1 MKFGGATTLPLK
13 EWMKQRSCT
22 YENYSKNDTYQPKMT
37 REAFDRMKRLTLN
50 KMIYDSYQS
59 GIPYQEYIS
68 NPENPR
74 VSEENYNEIGSNEIN
89 ALGAPPM
96 LERSS
101 RRRSDSDELIVDAV
115 YPNNA
120 NARAKKS
127 KKRRRNASKK
137 TNKKQKQKRGR
148 SISKKNRK

>member
-22 YENYSKNDTYQPKMT
+22 YDNYSKNDTYQPKMT

-74 VSEENYNEIGSNEIN
+74 VSEENYNEIGRNEIN

-101 RRRSDSDELIVDAV
+101 RRRSNSDELIVDDV
-115 YPNNA
+115 YNA
-120 NARAKKS
+120 HGKKS
-127 KKRRRNASKK
+127 KKRRRNVSKK

-148 SISKKNRK
+148 SASKKNRK